1 MKKKIIDVL
10 LKALGFVAFAISFVV
25 FYMLGKWVVSAL
37 W

>member
-10 LKALGFVAFAISFVV
+10 LKVLGFVAFAISFVV
-25 FYMLGKWVVSAL
+25 FYTIGKWVVTAL